1 MNDPDITSI
10 NNDCDCMETGECVCD
25 EMSCF
30 CDCEC
35 LGCVED
41 GTGDYA
47 CNCEEYIDNED
58 SSCSCGGNCKCG
70 GIE

>member
-10 NNDCDCMETGECVCD
+10 NNDCDCMETGECICD

-35 LGCVED
+35 LECIETTDNGCS
-41 GTGDYA
+41 
-47 CNCEEYIDNED
+47 CEEYIDNDD